1 MYSFIG
7 KSEVRIMSV
16 ESTATNGSEKL
27 SLVEERKAKVLI
39 NLKVLINDAIS
50 FLIRLLRFNVLFLNW
65 SVLFSCGTDFLLYIY
80 AR

>member
-39 NLKVLINDAIS
+39 NLKVLINDAVS
-50 FLIRLLRFNVLFLNW
+50 FLIRL
-65 SVLFSCGTDFLLYIY
+65 
-80 AR
+80 